1 MRRSRKQH
9 NSFKISNLAV
19 LSLIIAA
26 LIGIIASRTFAYFKQ
41 VEVDVSQVELR
52 KGPGVEYQ
60 KTKSLSR
67 GTRLTVLRSKYHWYY
82 VRTSQNNFGWV
93 ANWNLNPQGPK
104 KIHHLNNAT
113 IVLDPGHGG
122 SDSGALSSSG
132 KMEKTYTLKLAKE
145 VAQELRARGAKV
157 YLTRTSDRFVSLAAR
172 PNLSNEVH
180 ADAFISFHFDSSPT
194 ENSASG
200 VTTYYYHRQLSYRL
214 ASSINQKFNNI
225 SLENRGIEFGNFEVI
240 RDNDF
245 PAILLEMGY
254 INTDRDFQQIRSSHY
269 RTTVANDVVAGLN
282 KYFESN

>member
-41 VEVDVSQVELR
+41 VEVNVSQVELR

-60 KTKSLSR
+60 KTKILSR

>member
-41 VEVDVSQVELR
+41 VEVNVSQVELR

-122 SDSGALSSSG
+122 ADSGALSSSG

>member
-269 RTTVANDVVAGLN
+269 RNTVANDVVAGLN

>member
-41 VEVDVSQVELR
+41 VEVNVSQVELR

-282 KYFESN
+282 

>member
-41 VEVDVSQVELR
+41 VEVNVSQVELR

>member
-41 VEVDVSQVELR
+41 VEVNVSQVELR

-132 KMEKTYTLKLAKE
+132 KMEKTYTLKLAIE

>member
-41 VEVDVSQVELR
+41 VEVNVSQVELR

-93 ANWNLNPQGPK
+93 ANWNLNPKGPK

>member
-1 MRRSRKQH
+1 MRRSRKQY

-41 VEVDVSQVELR
+41 VEVNVSQVELR